1 MNPRESRPPAGAAC
15 IWLVVLATACSSSS
29 AKPSDAGAPDGVS
42 GDAAADAGVADAAP
56 ESGGDSGV
64 ATAGSSIV
72 ILQLV
77 GSMASIGDIL
87 ATFDPHYAAGLGC
100 TRTVSGGC
108 TVDDCTAVDMQGAML
123 LGEGAGTLTVSG
135 ARLPT
140 AIMLHPSAAGTY
152 RQLLGGNPLF
162 GTGDVFQVSAP
173 GDVFPA
179 VTGQSAAAPAPVT
192 ITSPAMT
199 TGTAGPTYTYDP
211 TAALTWTW
219 TGGQAG
225 ATVIISVLTSGPD
238 LTVTCTFDAT
248 AGTGTIPQDVV
259 AELPAK
265 PSTLQIVAAS
275 STMLAAGSQSVLLE
289 LETGGE
295 QASFVPQ

>member
-1 MNPRESRPPAGAAC
+1 MSPRDSRSFTGAAC
-15 IWLVVLATACSSSS
+15 TWLVVLATACSSSS
-29 AKPSDAGAPDGVS
+29 TKPSDAGAPDGPS
-42 GDAAADAGVADAAP
+42 GDAAADAGLADAAP

-77 GSMASIGDIL
+77 GSTASVADIV

-100 TRTVSGGC
+100 ARTVSGPC
-108 TVDDCTAVDMQGAML
+108 TVDDCTALDMQGAML
-123 LGEGAGTLTVSG
+123 MGESAGTLTVSG
-135 ARLPT
+135 ALLPT
-140 AIMLHPSAAGTY
+140 AIMIHPGATGTY

-162 GTGDVFQVSAP
+162 GAGDVFQVSTA
-173 GDVFPA
+173 GDVFA
-179 VTGQSAAAPAPVT
+179 ALTGQSAPGPAPVT

-199 TGTAGPTYTYDP
+199 MGTVGPTYTYDP

-219 TGGQAG
+219 TGRQAG
-225 ATVIISVLTSGPD
+225 ASVIVSVLTSAPD

-259 AELPAK
+259 AKLPAM
-265 PSTLQIVAAS
+265 PSTLQIVAAT
-275 STMLAAGSQSVLLE
+275 STMLAAGSQSVLFE

-295 QASFVPQ
+295 QSALAPQ

>member
-1 MNPRESRPPAGAAC
+1 MNPRESRPSAGAAC
-15 IWLVVLATACSSSS
+15 TWLVVLATACSSSS

-42 GDAAADAGVADAAP
+42 GDAAADGGVADAAS

-72 ILQLV
+72 ILQLL
-77 GSMASIGDIL
+77 GLQGSIGDIL

-100 TRTVSGGC
+100 AHTVSGPC
-108 TVDDCTAVDMQGAML
+108 TIDDCTALDMQGGML
-123 LGEGAGTLTVSG
+123 LGESAGTLTVSG
-135 ARLPT
+135 ALLPT
-140 AIMLHPSAAGTY
+140 TLMLHPGDAGTY
-152 RQLLGGNPLF
+152 RVPLAGNPLF
-162 GTGDVFQVSAP
+162 AMGNVFQVSAA

-179 VTGQSAAAPAPVT
+179 FTGQSANAPALVA

-199 TGTAGPTYTYDP
+199 TGADGPTYTYDP
-211 TAALTWTW
+211 TTALTWTW
-219 TGGQAG
+219 TGGQMG
-225 ATVIISVLTSGPD
+225 TSVIVSVITHAPD

-259 AELPAK
+259 AKLP
-265 PSTLQIVAAS
+265 PMSSTLQIVAAS
-275 STMLAAGSQSVLLE
+275 STMLAAGSQSVLFE

-295 QASFVPQ
+295 QTSLVAQ